1 MSKKKILIVGGGF
14 GGVKAALILSN
25 DPRFE
30 VTLISKSQDL
40 VFYPTLYE
48 AVTSFKEAN
57 SLIPL
62 RSLFENKR
70 INLVFKDA
78 KSLDRISKTL
88 KTQDGQ
94 SYQYDILILALG
106 VVTNYFGIPGLKEH
120 SFSIKNFE
128 EINRF
133 KRHLHKELVDDQKLD
148 SHYLIIGGGPTG
160 IELAGTLP
168 EYIKELSYNH
178 GLKSHK
184 PNITLVEAA
193 PKLLPNLPKDVSRTI
208 RQRLHRLGVRII
220 TNQSIKRLDED
231 QAQIDNSVI
240 KTKTVVWTAGV
251 SNNPFF
257 ILNNFSILTRGKV
270 AVNTYLSTEKDIYV
284 IGDNADTPY
293 SGMAQTAIWDAEFVA
308 NNLIRI
314 ENGHQPKSYIAK
326 KPITIIPV
334 GRHWAALIWRKVKV
348 YGYLGWLL
356 RGSADVVGFHDLEA
370 WDKVTKQLM
379 GHTSI
384 EEECPVCNIAKM
396 AKKKIVI

>member
-1 MSKKKILIVGGGF
+1 MSRKKVLIVGGGF
-14 GGVKAALILSN
+14 GGVKAALILSSDN
-25 DPRFE
+25 RFD
-30 VTLISKSQDL
+30 VTLMTKSQDL

-48 AVTSFKEAN
+48 MVTSHRDPNSLIFLKNIFEDKKIKLIFKEA
-57 SLIPL
+57 
-62 RSLFENKR
+62 RE
-70 INLVFKDA
+70 
-78 KSLDRISKTL
+78 LDRKTKTL
-88 KTQDGQ
+88 KATNGEQY
-94 SYQYDILILALG
+94 SYDILILALG
-106 VVTNYFGIPGLKEH
+106 VVTNYFGIPGLKEN

-133 KRHLHKELVDDQKLD
+133 KAHLHKEMVEDQKLD
-148 SHYLIIGGGPTG
+148 SHYLIIGAGPTG

-168 EYIKELSYNH
+168 EYLKELSYNH

-208 RQRLHRLGVRII
+208 KKRLTKLGVNIV
-220 TNQSIKRLDED
+220 TKEAIKRLDED
-231 QAQIDNSVI
+231 QALIGDKI
-240 KTKTVVWTAGV
+240 YKTKTVVWTAGV

-257 ILNNFSILTRGKV
+257 VLNNFSILTRGKV

-314 ENGHQPKSYIAK
+314 EDSKEPKSYKAK

-334 GRHWAALIWRKVKV
+334 GHKWAALVWKKIKI

-370 WDKVTKQLM
+370 WDKVTKQII
-379 GHTSI
+379 GHTI
-384 EEECPVCNIAKM
+384 TEEECPVCNIAKM
-396 AKKKIVI
+396 AKNIS

>member
-1 MSKKKILIVGGGF
+1 MTRKKVLIVGGGF
-14 GGVKAALILSN
+14 GGVKAALILSGDN
-25 DPRFE
+25 RFD
-30 VTLISKSQDL
+30 VTLMTKSQDL

-48 AVTSFKEAN
+48 MVTSHRDPN

-62 RSLFENKR
+62 KNIFEDKR
-70 INLVFKDA
+70 IKLVFEEA
-78 KSLDRISKTL
+78 KELDRKTKTL
-88 KTQDGQ
+88 KTTNGGQ
-94 SYQYDILILALG
+94 YVYDILILALG
-106 VVTNYFGIPGLKEH
+106 VVTNYFGIPGLKEN

-133 KRHLHKELVDDQKLD
+133 KAHLHKEMVEEQKLD
-148 SHYLIIGGGPTG
+148 SHYLIIGAGPTG

-168 EYIKELSYNH
+168 EYLKELSYNH
-178 GLKSHK
+178 GIKSHK

-193 PKLLPNLPKDVSRTI
+193 PKLLPSLPRDVSRI
-208 RQRLHRLGVRII
+208 IKKRLKKLGVNIV
-220 TNQSIKRLDED
+220 TKAAIKRLDND
-231 QAQIDNSVI
+231 QALIGDKVY
-240 KTKTVVWTAGV
+240 KTKTVIWTAGV

-257 ILNNFSILTRGKV
+257 VLNNFSILTRGKV
-270 AVNTYLSTEKDIYV
+270 AVNTYLSTENDIYV

-314 ENGHQPKSYIAK
+314 EDSKEPKSYKAR

-334 GRHWAALIWRKVKV
+334 GHKWAALVWKKIKI

-370 WDKVTKQLM
+370 WDKVTKQII
-379 GHTSI
+379 GHTI
-384 EEECPVCNIAKM
+384 TEEECPVCNIAKM
-396 AKKKIVI
+396 AKKSF

>member
-1 MSKKKILIVGGGF
+1 MTRKKILIVGGGF
-14 GGVKAALILSN
+14 GGVKAALILSGDN
-25 DPRFE
+25 RFD
-30 VTLISKSQDL
+30 VTLMTKSQDL

-48 AVTSFKEAN
+48 MVTSHRDPN

-62 RSLFENKR
+62 KNIFEDKR
-70 INLVFKDA
+70 IKLVFEEA
-78 KSLDRISKTL
+78 KELDRKTKTL
-88 KTQDGQ
+88 KTPSGEIY
-94 SYQYDILILALG
+94 SYDILILALG
-106 VVTNYFGIPGLKEH
+106 VVTNYFGIPGLKEN

-133 KRHLHKELVDDQKLD
+133 KAHLHKEMVEEQKLD
-148 SHYLIIGGGPTG
+148 SHYLIIGAGPTG

-168 EYIKELSYNH
+168 EYLKELSYNH

-193 PKLLPNLPKDVSRTI
+193 PKLLPSLPRDVSSI
-208 RQRLHRLGVRII
+208 IKKRLKKLGVNII
-220 TNQSIKRLDED
+220 TKAAIKRLDND
-231 QAQIDNSVI
+231 QALIGDKVY

-257 ILNNFSILTRGKV
+257 VLNNFSILTRGKV

-314 ENGHQPKSYIAK
+314 EDSKEPKSYKAR

-334 GRHWAALIWRKVKV
+334 GHKWAALVWKKIKI

-370 WDKVTKQLM
+370 WDKVTKQII
-379 GHTSI
+379 GHTI
-384 EEECPVCNIAKM
+384 TEEECPVCNIAKM
-396 AKKKIVI
+396 AKNIS